1 MLEKKYEKLF
11 EDYKKSYP
19 TKTTY
24 ILATYEKNVI
34 ITAMLFRQLNFV
46 LNMDS
51 HIPKLNVIN

>member
-34 ITAMLFRQLNFV
+34 ITAMLFR
-46 LNMDS
+46 
-51 HIPKLNVIN
+51 